1 MGSVLGVGWL
11 PGPEEVGEFLI
22 LQVWGRDGTSAV
34 GGGGG
39 WGWEEG
45 LTLCS

>member
-22 LQVWGRDGTSAV
+22 LQVWGRDGTSA
-34 GGGGG
+34 GGGGR
-39 WGWEEG
+39 GWEEG
-45 LTLCS
+45 STLYS